1 MPFNMLDLI
10 AIDRRSTVNYDQQI
24 KESIKALI
32 LDQTFYYKNVLPK
45 PAELAKHLNIE
56 PKFSSLAYR
65 QLILER
71 YIKKNE
77 DDTYS
82 VSYFELT
89 NYFFDRNV
97 AIYDAIIAL
106 GLTPSIE
113 CVEKKVVH
121 LDKSTVQSMGFH
133 EQDGLDFFYI
143 NRLYMGDKQPIMI
156 LENYLP
162 LAVFPDMDKKFKGN
176 EPLNAY
182 IGEFYGIHPS
192 ISKRS
197 TKAVN
202 LSLKLA
208 MLLNERKHAASIQST
223 NRVYDKHDRLI
234 DFGQSHTIS
243 SYYFQ
248 ALITNDEMKSYF
260 PKSLEQN
267 TNIE

>member
-1 MPFNMLDLI
+1 MPFNFLDVI
-10 AIDRRSTVNYDQQI
+10 TIDRRSTVTYDQQI

-32 LDQTFYYKNVLPK
+32 LDQTFYYKNKLPQ
-45 PAELAKHLNIE
+45 PTVLAKHLNIDN
-56 PKFSSLAYR
+56 KFPLMAYK

-71 YIKKNE
+71 YIKKNQ
-77 DDTYS
+77 DNIYS

-121 LDKSTVQSMGFH
+121 LDLATVKAMGFH
-133 EQDGLDFFYI
+133 EAEGLDYFYI
-143 NRLYMGDKQPIMI
+143 NRLYMGDKQPIMV

-162 LAVFPDMDKKFKGN
+162 LIVFPNMDQKFQGN

-182 IGEFYGIHPS
+182 IGEHYGIQPK
-192 ISKRS
+192 ISKRT
-197 TKAVN
+197 TKAAN
-202 LSLKLA
+202 LSLKLSI
-208 MLLNERKHAASIQST
+208 LLNERKNAASIQST
-223 NRVYDKHDRLI
+223 NHVYDKQDRLI

-248 ALITNDEMKSYF
+248 ALITKDEMKSYF
-260 PKSLEQN
+260 PESFE
-267 TNIE
+267 